1 MAAHNEHSDRLKSD
15 PLFDPRRSAAD
26 AALVEAMK
34 EALREVLPPIV
45 EEAVRRQLPRM
56 VLGED
61 MPLDLQQVVE
71 MLPISGKQL
80 RRLRRRGA
88 FRMLRLPN
96 TDKPVATLGQI
107 RAFIRRW
114 ELED

>member
-1 MAAHNEHSDRLKSD
+1 MAAQNGHSDRLKSD
-15 PLFDPRRSAAD
+15 PLLDPRRSAAD

-80 RRLRRRGA
+80 RRLRSRGA